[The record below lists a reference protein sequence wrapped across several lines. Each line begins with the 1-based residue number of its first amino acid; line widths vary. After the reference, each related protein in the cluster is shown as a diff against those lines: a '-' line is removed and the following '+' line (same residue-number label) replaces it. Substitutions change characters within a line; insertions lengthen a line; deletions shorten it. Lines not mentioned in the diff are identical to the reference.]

1 MAVIAG
7 DLSAYASFLETEGGL
22 YGIPFYLDQTRGI
35 VLNPFIEYLK
45 SALQIVTQGFTY
57 ESVFHY
63 IRSGLADFTPEEAD
77 RLENY
82 VLATGVRGKKRWN
95 TLFVRK
101 RPDMENE
108 LEELEGLNE
117 SRRKLLDQL
126 EPLMGRFAD
135 TKALVMGLYAF
146 IEQNQVQLKLKVY
159 EEQFEKEGDA
169 VKQREYAQI
178 YRLVMDLLDL
188 SLIHI

>member
-1 MAVIAG
+1 MEASSQREEVRQVCIAIREYLRRTGNCYRDVAVIAG

-101 RPDMENE
+101 CPDMEMNWRSWK
-108 LEELEGLNE
+108 G
-117 SRRKLLDQL
+117 
-126 EPLMGRFAD
+126 
-135 TKALVMGLYAF
+135 
-146 IEQNQVQLKLKVY
+146 
-159 EEQFEKEGDA
+159 
-169 VKQREYAQI
+169 
-178 YRLVMDLLDL
+178 
-188 SLIHI
+188 

>member
-1 MAVIAG
+1 MPASWKQKAG
-7 DLSAYASFLETEGGL
+7 FTEF
-22 YGIPFYLDQTRGI
+22 PFYLDQTRGI

-82 VLATGVRGKKRWN
+82 VCHHRRAGKKRWN

-101 RPDMENE
+101 CPDMENE
-108 LEELEGLNE
+108 LEEL
-117 SRRKLLDQL
+117 
-126 EPLMGRFAD
+126 GRAG
-135 TKALVMGLYAF
+135 TKAV
-146 IEQNQVQLKLKVY
+146 VS
-159 EEQFEKEGDA
+159 
-169 VKQREYAQI
+169 
-178 YRLVMDLLDL
+178 
-188 SLIHI
+188 SLTSWSL